1 MQIFL
6 TSLAASVVLFS
17 SLGVVLTRNIVHAA
31 IFLLVALI
39 GVSAVF
45 LVQLAEFLALVQ
57 ILIYA
62 GAVIIVLMF
71 AIMLTRETEQAAIS
85 NNPGQWILGS
95 VCALLFAGFC
105 FAIFSTE
112 WLVTDYVVHEAGRFI
127 ALGKALFS
135 EFLVPF
141 EIASL
146 VLLVALIGAVILTKE
161 GREGA

>member
-1 MQIFL
+1 MQLFL
-6 TSLAASVVLFS
+6 TSLTASIILFS
-17 SLGVVLTRNIVHAA
+17 SLGVVLTRNVVHAA
-31 IFLLVALI
+31 IFLLVTLI
-39 GVSAVF
+39 GVSALF

-71 AIMLTRETEQAAIS
+71 SIMLTRETEQTAVS
-85 NNPGQWILGS
+85 NNTGKLMLGGVS
-95 VCALLFAGFC
+95 LLVFAGFC
-105 FAIFSTE
+105 FAIFMTD
-112 WLVTDYVVHEAGRFI
+112 WIIADYVSNEVGRFV

-135 EFLVPF
+135 DFLVPF

-146 VLLVALIGAVILTKE
+146 VLLVALVGAVILTRE

>member
-6 TSLAASVVLFS
+6 TSLTASIILFS
-17 SLGVVLTRNIVHAA
+17 ALGVVLTKNIVHAA

-39 GVSAVF
+39 GVSAIF

-71 AIMLTRETEQAAIS
+71 AIMLTRETEQATIS
-85 NNPGQWILGS
+85 NNPGQWILGV
-95 VCALLFAGFC
+95 VCSLVFLGFC
-105 FAIFSTE
+105 FAIFTTDWLITE
-112 WLVTDYVVHEAGRFI
+112 YFVHESGRFV